1 MPFQITKTKPELLP
15 VDAVLQFKCGR
26 MPESLIKRLHN
37 RGNTAQDANCIF
49 ILPRKDGQRRLV
61 RYVRDTA
68 KADKGTIAAIYHDVL
83 EEASKRGWKS
93 IAIPLCP
100 SALPPQEVYQI
111 ACSAIREALN
121 EYDYDVFLVVDN
133 KSQILPKTSLLTRIR
148 DFVDERFVEPGMQS
162 AGLSYNTR
170 LEDESPNV
178 GGGAPRA
185 KRARNWPRASAS
197 EDLFRPKQKHVEAE
211 LELRA
216 VVEKPKPH
224 DFKSIPGEIVLTDS
238 DAALSYESGKNRRE
252 SAFID
257 DQCDLSG
264 LRELEKRESETV
276 PEADAGK
283 DTYDTY
289 DSFFSGDF
297 TVSTEDAPAAPSHT
311 LSSSSFYVPDR
322 FDPATATIRLDES
335 FSEAVLRLIDQKGM
349 SDPECYSRAN
359 LSRAVFN
366 KLKQSAINP
375 EKAVYKPSKSTALAL
390 AVALELGLDEANDLL
405 KKAGYTLSHS
415 SKGDIIVEYFLANR
429 LYDIFELNEVL
440 FKFGEPLL
448 GSL

>member
-15 VDAVLQFKCGR
+15 VDAVLQFRCEQ
-26 MPESLIKRLHN
+26 MPERLIKRLNN
-37 RGNTAQDANCIF
+37 RGNTALDANCIF

-68 KADKGTIAAIYHDVL
+68 QADKGTIVSIYHDVL

-111 ACSAIREALN
+111 ACGAIREALN

-162 AGLSYNTR
+162 TGLSYSTR

-197 EDLFRPKQKHVEAE
+197 EDLIPPKQEHVEAE
-211 LELRA
+211 LELRP
-216 VVEKPKPH
+216 VEVELDGYDNAKCRQQKDNAH
-224 DFKSIPGEIVLTDS
+224 TVSLSGLEYKTDLE
-238 DAALSYESGKNRRE
+238 DRL
-252 SAFID
+252 
-257 DQCDLSG
+257 DLSS
-264 LRELEKRESETV
+264 LRELEERESETV
-276 PEADAGK
+276 PEADAGA
-283 DTYDTY
+283 DTY
-289 DSFFSGDF
+289 DSYFADNFKIFRPSDSE
-297 TVSTEDAPAAPSHT
+297 VIADAVPSI
-311 LSSSSFYVPDR
+311 SR

-335 FSEAVLRLIDQKGM
+335 FSEAVLRLIDQKDM

-366 KLKQSAINP
+366 KLKQSALNP
-375 EKAVYKPSKSTALAL
+375 EKVAYRPSKSTALAL

-415 SKGDIIVEYFLANR
+415 NKGDIIVEYFLANQ